1 MVTLNSFLRVFGCIC
16 FVLRPSVECNKL
28 SLCSTICVFLGY
40 GEGQR
45 VIVIMILLLKSYI
58 FLVMSSSL
66 SVFFS
71 SLFLPSVIPCQ
82 SLILSALTLS
92 LMILL
97 TLYPLLSH
105 PYHIMFPLLSLTY
118 LLQATTNNG
127 TRDIFYAPLS
137 TDDASM
143 SPPLIILA
151 LSVIANPFISLY
163 LKRICKS
170 TQLLDFAYSCYSLSF
185 TSFLAS
191 FHNLC
196 EPTT

>member
-1 MVTLNSFLRVFGCIC
+1 MVRV
-16 FVLRPSVECNKL
+16 K
-28 SLCSTICVFLGY
+28 
-40 GEGQR
+40 R
-45 VIVIMILLLKSYI
+45 VIVVMILLLKSYI

-97 TLYPLLSH
+97 TLYPLLAH
-105 PYHIMFPLLSLTY
+105 PYHIMFPILSLTY
-118 LLQATTNNG
+118 LLQETTNNA
-127 TRDIFYAPLS
+127 TCDIFYAPPS

-151 LSVIANPFISLY
+151 LPVIAKPLSSLY
-163 LKRICKS
+163 LKRICKN

>member
-1 MVTLNSFLRVFGCIC
+1 MGSLKENIDILLRPLTPLSCLLVSQVHFRTKLFSLLCIWSIKYHLLIYQVYLAIKSCMVTLNSFLRVFGCIC

-58 FLVMSSSL
+58 FLVMFSSL

-97 TLYPLLSH
+97 TLYPLLAH

-118 LLQATTNNG
+118 LL
-127 TRDIFYAPLS
+127 
-137 TDDASM
+137 
-143 SPPLIILA
+143 
-151 LSVIANPFISLY
+151 
-163 LKRICKS
+163 
-170 TQLLDFAYSCYSLSF
+170 
-185 TSFLAS
+185 
-191 FHNLC
+191 
-196 EPTT
+196 